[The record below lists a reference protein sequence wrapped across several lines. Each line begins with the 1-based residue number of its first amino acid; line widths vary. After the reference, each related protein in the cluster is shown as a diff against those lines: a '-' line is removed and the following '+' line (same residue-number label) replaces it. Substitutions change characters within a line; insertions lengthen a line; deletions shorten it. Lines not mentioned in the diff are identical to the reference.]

1 MSAVRALARR
11 RLALPAPRSGV
22 VASCEWVAM
31 ADGARLATFVARP
44 RDGAG
49 ATLLVRGS
57 QDVLSAR
64 RPLPV
69 VAALL
74 AEQGV
79 AVALQECRG
88 LRASEGV
95 FTPFVHE
102 ARDGADAIRW
112 LSTQPWFASP
122 LALGGIGYGGYAAF
136 AALAGSPQPV
146 ERLVVGYA
154 ARDPY
159 AWLHAGGALQL
170 EATLSLALALGG
182 AERGASTARSLARA
196 LYHRP
201 VCEADRVGFRRLDWL
216 REWLE
221 HPARDAFWES
231 LVAPLPARPPH
242 ALLIGS
248 WNHAALPAQL
258 ADHAALAAA
267 AERART
273 GGAALEI
280 GAAPGTSRRHAA
292 RQVEE
297 SLRAAL
303 RFLLGGRDARH
314 APVRVFD
321 GGAARWRES
330 AQWPP
335 ARVSPRTLHL
345 RGDGSAQGS
354 DGDGRLELEPPG
366 AFEPPDR
373 FVYDPAD
380 ATPSDDSRS
389 QRGDVLCYASAPL
402 PAPLGVAGALRAELH
417 VASDAP
423 ATDFCARV
431 VAVAADG
438 SESLLGEGI
447 ARVAAAP
454 GPGAA
459 ASRRIAIDCGSA
471 CWRLAS
477 GSRLRLEIASASH
490 PCFDRHPDTLEEPV
504 RADADAGVPA
514 RQTLFHDAAHPS
526 ALVIETTGES

>member
-1 MSAVRALARR
+1 MSAWRALARR
-11 RLALPAPRSGV
+11 RLALPPARSDV
-22 VASCEWVAM
+22 VTSREWVPM

-44 RDGAG
+44 REDAR
-49 ATLLVRGS
+49 ASLLLRGPD
-57 QDVLSAR
+57 DVLSPR
-64 RPLPV
+64 RPLAF
-69 VAALL
+69 VATLL

-112 LSTQPWFASP
+112 LSTQPWFAAP
-122 LALGGIGYGGYAAF
+122 LALAGLGYGGYAAF

-146 ERLVVGYA
+146 ERLVVGWA

-159 AWLHAGGALQL
+159 AWLHAGGALRL
-170 EATLSLALALGG
+170 DETFSLAFGLGG
-182 AERGASTARSLARA
+182 AERGASTSRSLGRA
-196 LYHRP
+196 IYHRP

-216 REWLE
+216 REWLD
-221 HPARDAFWES
+221 HPARDAFWDARI
-231 LVAPLPARPPH
+231 APLPEVPPQ
-242 ALLIGS
+242 ALLLGS
-248 WNHAALPAQL
+248 WNHAVLPAQL

-267 AERART
+267 VKRT
-273 GGAALEI
+273 ATGSAALEI
-280 GAAPGTSRRHAA
+280 GAGLATSRRRVA
-292 RQVEE
+292 RQLEE

-303 RFLLGGRDARH
+303 RFLLGDGPRH

-321 GGAARWRES
+321 EGAARWRES
-330 AQWPP
+330 ADWPP
-335 ARVSPRTLHL
+335 ARGSARTLHL

-380 ATPSDDSRS
+380 ATPSDDSRAR
-389 QRGDVLCYASAPL
+389 RGDVLCYASAPL
-402 PAPLGVAGALRAELH
+402 PSPLSVAGALRAELH

-438 SESLLGEGI
+438 SESQLGEGI
-447 ARVAAAP
+447 ARVALPP
-454 GPGAA
+454 GSGAEGP
-459 ASRRIAIDCGSA
+459 RRVDVDCGSA
-471 CWRLAS
+471 CWRLAA

-526 ALVIETTGES
+526 ALVVETSREP

>member
-1 MSAVRALARR
+1 LSAWRALARR
-11 RLALPAPRSGV
+11 CLALPPPLTGV
-22 VASCEWVAM
+22 VTSCEWVPM

-44 RDGAG
+44 REAARASLLLRGAG
-49 ATLLVRGS
+49 
-57 QDVLSAR
+57 DVLSAR
-64 RPLPV
+64 RPLPF
-69 VAALL
+69 VATLL

-102 ARDGADAIRW
+102 AADGADAIRW
-112 LSTQPWFASP
+112 LSTQPWFAAP
-122 LALGGIGYGGYAAF
+122 LALAGVGYGGYAAF
-136 AALAGSPQPV
+136 AALAASPLPI
-146 ERLVVGYA
+146 ERLVVGWA

-159 AWLHAGGALQL
+159 AWLHAGGALRL
-170 EATLSLALALGG
+170 DEAFSLAFGLGG
-182 AERGASTARSLARA
+182 AERGASTLRSLGRA

-201 VCEADRVGFRRLDWL
+201 VRDADRVGFRRLDWL
-216 REWLE
+216 REWLD
-221 HPARDAFWES
+221 HPTRDAFWDARI
-231 LVAPLPARPPH
+231 APLPGALPH
-242 ALLIGS
+242 ALLVGS

-267 AERART
+267 AKRTAT

-280 GAAPGTSRRHAA
+280 GAAQGTSRRRVA
-292 RQVEE
+292 RQLEE
-297 SLRAAL
+297 SLRTAL
-303 RFLLGGRDARH
+303 RFLLGDGARH
-314 APVRVFD
+314 APVRVYD
-321 GGAARWRES
+321 AGAARWREG
-330 AQWPP
+330 ADWPP
-335 ARVSPRTLHL
+335 ARMSARTLHL

-354 DGDGRLELEPPG
+354 DGDGRLELQPPG

-380 ATPSDDSRS
+380 ATPSGDSRTR
-389 QRGDVLCYASAPL
+389 RGDVLCYASAPL
-402 PAPLGVAGALRAELH
+402 PAPLALAGALRAEVH

-431 VAVAADG
+431 VAVAEDG

-447 ARVAAAP
+447 ARVEFVP
-454 GPGAA
+454 GSGAE
-459 ASRRIAIDCGSA
+459 SPRRVYVDCGSA
-471 CWRLAS
+471 CWRLAA

-490 PCFDRHPDTLEEPV
+490 PRFDRHPDTLEEPV

-526 ALVIETTGES
+526 ALVIETRSEP